1 MAKSDESIEIIEEE
15 LKRLTASMKLSN
27 DYKYFVLMV
36 GLFAPEMGKNLLKL
50 WPKYE

>member
-1 MAKSDESIEIIEEE
+1 MAMSDESNEIIEEE
-15 LKRLTASMKLSN
+15 LKRLATSIKLSS

-36 GLFAPEMGKNLLKL
+36 GLFAPEMGKNMLKL